1 MSGPVLHYFPV
12 RVCWKAWLIGAV
24 IDSADRSGA
33 FLLEAWASCIPLW
46 ASQAR
51 LWVLLSCQPPT
62 DGAAGL
68 CALRWPP
75 AAAAAAA
82 PQGRGEPIRLALAA
96 AGVEY
101 QEQGV
106 DYMSMKKDL
115 ENFPFGQ
122 APR

>member
-1 MSGPVLHYFPV
+1 M
-12 RVCWKAWLIGAV
+12 C
-24 IDSADRSGA
+24 
-33 FLLEAWASCIPLW
+33 
-46 ASQAR
+46 
-51 LWVLLSCQPPT
+51 
-62 DGAAGL
+62 
-68 CALRWPP
+68 WPP